1 MSKKRKITGWVMA
14 GLLTALLVMSA
25 SQKLIGNPEM
35 VENFGKWGLG
45 SMITIIALGELVSV
59 LLFLIPR
66 TDVLGVLL
74 LSAYFGG
81 AILVHMANDEPY
93 AFQSIVLLF
102 IWVTAWVRIPEM
114 FNKLFNGNLS

>member
-66 TDVLGVLL
+66 TAVLGVLL

-93 AFQSIVLLF
+93 VPIRFSIHRSVVYL
-102 IWVTAWVRIPEM
+102 
-114 FNKLFNGNLS
+114 GNCLVKNP

>member
-35 VENFGKWGLG
+35 VENFDKWGLG

-66 TDVLGVLL
+66 TAVLGVLL

-93 AFQSIVLLF
+93 VFQSIVLLF
-102 IWVTAWVRIPEM
+102 IWVTAWLRTPEM
-114 FNKLFNGNLS
+114 FTRLISGNPS